1 MARKKKGEIEER
13 DITGLKFLAPPENL
27 WLDPGGPRRFQG
39 IQGKKNVRQAT

>member
-1 MARKKKGEIEER
+1 MTIASVFF
-13 DITGLKFLAPPENL
+13 TAPPENL